1 MLNHNMTPDTGIFDT
16 FSTSLPQDTIC
27 AVSTPP
33 GVGGIAVIR
42 VSGPKA
48 VDIVDTLFRPN
59 GQGAPLSQRRTHTL
73 AYGEIYSHEGALLD
87 QVVVALFRAPHSYTG
102 QDTVEISC
110 HGSTYIAQQIILAL
124 IHSGCRGA
132 GPGEF
137 TRRAFANGRLDL
149 SQAEAV
155 ADLIASRSAAAHRV
169 AMNQMRG
176 GFSRELADLRA
187 HLLQFVSLIELELDF
202 SEEEVQFA
210 DRRQLDELACNIE
223 TVITRMADSFS
234 RGNAIKNGIPTIIIG
249 ETNAG
254 KSTLLNALLREERAL
269 VSDIHGTT
277 RDTVEDIIDLQGI
290 TYRLIDTAGIR
301 ETHDTVESMG
311 IERTFAKL
319 AQADIVL
326 WLIDG
331 THSDAHVQ
339 QLAQRIVP
347 QCKEKKLF
355 ALINKTDLLTPAQ
368 IAEKQEL
375 LANLHIA
382 PEQILPLSAK
392 NNRNIDTLQDALVAH
407 ATQATAA
414 NDTIVTNVRYYEAL
428 VRARQSIQRA
438 RQGLAHNYPGDLLA
452 QDIRETMHHLGEIT
466 GEITTDEILGNIFK
480 NFCIGK

>member
-1 MLNHNMTPDTGIFDT
+1 MIPNTGISDT
-16 FSTSLPQDTIC
+16 RSSYLPQDTIC

-42 VSGPKA
+42 VSGDKA

-59 GQGAPLSQRRTHTL
+59 GHGLPLSQRRTHTL
-73 AYGEIYSHEGALLD
+73 AYGEIYSHEGELLD
-87 QVVVALFRAPHSYTG
+87 QVVVSLFRAPHSYTG
-102 QDTVEISC
+102 EDTVEISC
-110 HGSTYIAQQIILAL
+110 HGSTYIAQHITQAL

-132 GPGEF
+132 APGEF

-187 HLLQFVSLIELELDF
+187 RLLQFVSLVELELDF

-210 DRRQLDELACNIE
+210 DRQQLLNLARDIE
-223 TVITRMADSFS
+223 TVITRLADSFS

-254 KSTLLNALLREERAL
+254 KSTLLNRLLREERAL

-277 RDTVEDIIDLQGI
+277 RDTVEDLIDLQGI

-301 ETHDTVESMG
+301 ETNDTVENMG

-331 THSDAHVQ
+331 TRPDDHMHD
-339 QLAQRIVP
+339 LAQRIVP
-347 QCKEKKLF
+347 QCKDKTLF
-355 ALINKTDLLTPAQ
+355 ALINKTDLLTPEQVATK
-368 IAEKQEL
+368 KQL
-375 LANLHIA
+375 LSTLGIPDEH
-382 PEQILPLSAK
+382 ILPISAK
-392 NNRNIDTLQDALVAH
+392 NDRTVDTLENAIVSLARDGE
-407 ATQATAA
+407 TTS
-414 NDTIVTNVRYYEAL
+414 DTIVTNVRHYEAL
-428 VRARQSIQRA
+428 VRAREAIQRA
-438 RQGLAHNYPGDLLA
+438 IQGIIANYPGDLLS

>member
-1 MLNHNMTPDTGIFDT
+1 MTPNTG
-16 FSTSLPQDTIC
+16 TSDLRTPYMPEDTIC

-42 VSGPKA
+42 VSGDKA
-48 VDIVDTLFRPN
+48 ITIVDKLFHPK
-59 GQGAPLSQRRTHTL
+59 GHATPLSQRATHTL
-73 AYGEIYSHEGALLD
+73 AFGEIYGQEGDLLD
-87 QVVVALFRAPHSYTG
+87 QVVVSLFRTPHSYTG
-102 QDTVEISC
+102 EDTVEISC
-110 HGSTYIAQQIILAL
+110 HGSTYIAQHIIQAL
-124 IHSGCRGA
+124 IHGGCRGA
-132 GPGEF
+132 APGEF

-187 HLLQFVSLIELELDF
+187 RLLQFVSLIELELDF

-210 DRRQLDELACNIE
+210 DRQQLVELARDIE
-223 TVITRMADSFS
+223 TVIARLADSFS

-301 ETHDTVESMG
+301 ETSDTVENMG

-326 WLIDG
+326 WLVDG
-331 THSDAHVQ
+331 THSGAHVQ
-339 QLAQRIVP
+339 DLARRIVP
-347 QCKEKKLF
+347 QCQGKQLF
-355 ALINKTDLLTPAQ
+355 ALINKTDLLSPAQ
-368 IAEKQEL
+368 IAAKQEL
-375 LANLHIA
+375 LTTLHIA
-382 PEQILPLSAK
+382 PERILPISAK
-392 NNRNIDTLQDALVAH
+392 NNRDIDTLQEALVAI
-407 ATQATAA
+407 AAQTTSA
-414 NDTIVTNVRYYEAL
+414 NDTIVTNVRHYEAL
-428 VRARQSIQRA
+428 VRALEAIRRA
-438 RQGLAHNYPGDLLA
+438 RQGLADNYPGDLLA